1 MNDKLFGICIV
12 PTTTYSIQ
20 HRYYSHNTYVPQYI
34 MYKTIILFS
43 ILRTEIKHLG
53 KITYASNYRN
63 NIE

>member
-1 MNDKLFGICIV
+1 MYC
-12 PTTTYSIQ
+12 TYTYSLL
-20 HRYYSHNTYVPQYI
+20 HNDRYYSHNNLYLPQYI
-34 MYKTIILFS
+34 MYKTIILFN

>member
-1 MNDKLFGICIV
+1 MYC
-12 PTTTYSIQ
+12 TYTYSIQ

-43 ILRTEIKHLG
+43 IRRTEIKHLG